1 MWAVCSGDIVFLVE
15 NKEEGNNDYIL
26 LHSFKNQEPIS
37 SPLILKQIK
46 LELLQADRDTA
57 IIHACAFE
65 CETKHIIIT
74 YSPENNRVELWQY

>member
-1 MWAVCSGDIVFLVE
+1 MLAVCYGDIVFLVE
-15 NKEEGNNDYIL
+15 QKEGNKNYIL
-26 LHSFKNQEPIS
+26 LHSFKNKELIS
-37 SPLILKQIK
+37 SPLIFDNVR

-74 YSPENNRVELWQY
+74 YSPENNRAELWQY